1 MNEQTPPVES
11 NPNLI
16 DSLLHPLAQPI
27 RKLLSRSGRQE
38 LNKILIDDEENIL
51 EALKAGVK
59 VESVYFAGEDR
70 LSDTTIQILPKH
82 VAIHE
87 VAKRTTKKLFENDK
101 ISRIFAIA
109 QTPKPIG
116 LDALKTIKR
125 DVVVLEDLSISG
137 NIGNIT
143 RTSLALG
150 IGGIILLNM
159 DPVDLYDRRL
169 IRASRGYLF
178 TMPMI
183 TASTADFLEYCRQN
197 NETLLV
203 TAMHADKTIDDIAS
217 IPNRLLIAFGSEKE
231 GCSPELENAATL
243 KARIPISGRVES
255 LNVSASAGITLYSRS
270 KFNQSTV

>member
-1 MNEQTPPVES
+1 MNDTEA

-27 RKLLSRSGRQE
+27 RKLLSRTGRQE

-59 VESVYFAGEDR
+59 IESVYFAGDDKPSEK
-70 LSDTTIQILPKH
+70 LVQKLPAQ
-82 VAIHE
+82 VTMHE

-109 QTPKPIG
+109 KTPKPIG
-116 LDALKTIKR
+116 LEALETIKK

-150 IGGIILLNM
+150 IGGILLLNM
-159 DPVDLYDRRL
+159 DPIDLYDRRL

-183 TASTADFLEYCRQN
+183 TASTSDFLEYCKKK

-203 TAMHADKTIDDIAS
+203 MDMEAEKTIDDIAA
-217 IPNRLLIAFGSEKE
+217 IPNRLLLAFGSEKE
-231 GCSPELENAATL
+231 GCSPEIENAATM
-243 KARIPISGRVES
+243 KARIPISDRVES

-270 KFNQSTV
+270 KFNQTA